1 MVNAF
6 FSPLFSCRR
15 SPHSPISWG
24 EKETGGVVGLSSRQ
38 VSVGWGLEGRVAG
51 WDGGRREGMC
61 LHRIAPT
68 HTPIKSIRIVRDGKK
83 DRKSL

>member
-6 FSPLFSCRR
+6 FSPLFSRRRRRRR
-15 SPHSPISWG
+15 STHTPILWG

-51 WDGGRREGMC
+51 WDGGGGACTE
-61 LHRIAPT
+61 
-68 HTPIKSIRIVRDGKK
+68 
-83 DRKSL
+83 